1 MKKILIAD
9 DSRSVRQLLLFVL
22 EQDGYGVDSAEN
34 GAEALVLARAN
45 HYDMVITDINMPV
58 MGGIELIQQLR
69 TLDHYRKLP
78 ILTLTAEAT
87 NPMKQ
92 KGRDAGATGWI
103 VKPFIPK
110 KLLDAIDTLFG
121 SPPPQQGLRNI

>member
-78 ILTLTAEAT
+78 ILTLTTEAT